1 MLVDYAGTEDGCLDY
16 YSDAASNGKTIRGL
30 GLATLSLHVAQCLA
44 FQQTEHIT
52 KIKDFKTDTKFKEAR
67 ERFHYKNDA
76 DEQKIVPFSCLQTIP
91 RRVSRLYNGRYISQ
105 RDELFKALNDSSPG
119 DQ

>member
-16 YSDAASNGKTIRGL
+16 YSDAASVGKTIRGL
-30 GLATLSLHVAQCLA
+30 GFATLSLHVAQCLA

-52 KIKDFKTDTKFKEAR
+52 VILIAEHNVLTSFYIQLCFKKIKDFKTNTKFKEAR

-76 DEQKIVPFSCLQTIP
+76 D
-91 RRVSRLYNGRYISQ
+91 
-105 RDELFKALNDSSPG
+105 D
-119 DQ
+119 